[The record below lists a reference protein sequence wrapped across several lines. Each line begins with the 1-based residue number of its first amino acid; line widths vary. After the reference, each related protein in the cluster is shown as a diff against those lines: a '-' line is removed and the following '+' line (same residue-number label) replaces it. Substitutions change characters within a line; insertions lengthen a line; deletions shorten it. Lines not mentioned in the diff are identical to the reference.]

1 MYVSTLYLSTYM
13 YLHAHVCTMY
23 LCTVCMYVYVSV
35 CLSIY
40 LSIYISL
47 HHSSHNT
54 EGGIISSLFWDPTGP
69 DSTHPLIFSS
79 SFGHLG
85 SLPKQLVYPNEGGV
99 STDKIH
105 VDTNKRMKED
115 DPLID
120 DSLLMEVYTCSI
132 IIIIITLNELH
143 VHVY

>member
-1 MYVSTLYLSTYM
+1 MY
-13 YLHAHVCTMY
+13 
-23 LCTVCMYVYVSV
+23 
-35 CLSIY
+35 LSIY
-40 LSIYISL
+40 LSL

-99 STDKIH
+99 STDKI
-105 VDTNKRMKED
+105 DTNKRMKED

-132 IIIIITLNELH
+132 IIITLSELH
-143 VHVY
+143 VY